1 MMAIEDARSRE
12 SQRSRMRVSLQVAL
26 CILITGFLGAYAPL
40 VHGGRD
46 SKEEKVDRLVQDGRR
61 LMDEK
66 RYAEAHK
73 KFVEALAIIPDG
85 TGSLY
90 NGGLAAYLSGDFKEA
105 IRLWER
111 LVEVDPEDWEGHAKL
126 VQAYQATGDR
136 ERRDRHRDTLF
147 DLRRQGVDEELSKMK
162 SYRRDQFDVEGM
174 RVLAFESF
182 ALEGNHAELYSF
194 IVLKPGTTEED
205 YHISLGS
212 DETTNKVA
220 HELGE
225 IGPNDRLFLLEGYY
239 PDGSQRL
246 FGMLKNAPPYE
257 TVRDKVVEILK
268 RKEKPPGG
276 GENKKPAEPKK

>member
-1 MMAIEDARSRE
+1 
-12 SQRSRMRVSLQVAL
+12 MRVTLQVSL
-26 CILITGFLGAYAPL
+26 CILITAFLGVYGPAVY
-40 VHGGRD
+40 GGRET
-46 SKEEKVDRLVQDGRR
+46 KEEKVDRLVQDGRR

-66 RYAEAHK
+66 QYAEAHK

-111 LVEVDPEDWEGHAKL
+111 LVEIDPKDWEGHAKL

-147 DLRRQGVDEELSKMK
+147 DLRRQGVDEELSKLK
-162 SYRRDQFDVEGM
+162 QYRRDQFEVEGKS
-174 RVLAFESF
+174 VLVFESF
-182 ALEGNHAELYSF
+182 ALEGDHAVLYSF
-194 IVLKPGTTEED
+194 VVLKPGTAEED
-205 YHISLGS
+205 YNISLGS

-225 IGPNDRLFLLEGYY
+225 IGPNDRLFHLDGNY
-239 PDGSQRL
+239 PDGSHRL
-246 FGMLKNAPPYE
+246 FGMHKNAPPYE

-268 RKEKPPGG
+268 NKEKPLSGSIPGG
-276 GENKKPAEPKK
+276 TQPAGGEDKKPPEPMKR